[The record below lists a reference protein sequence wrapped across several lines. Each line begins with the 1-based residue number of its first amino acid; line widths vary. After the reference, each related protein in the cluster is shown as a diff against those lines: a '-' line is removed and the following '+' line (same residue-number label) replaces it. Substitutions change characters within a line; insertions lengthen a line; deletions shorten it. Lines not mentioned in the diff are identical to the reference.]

1 MLVPMLLL
9 LLDVAVRVMS
19 AEVSVQV
26 VQYNELRKTQNGPV
40 MCALDTANQTIVAS
54 SLQDCSRTCA
64 WNAACIGFNIKNL
77 LACDLYSYKVKFPE
91 RVSACINYQVA

>member
-9 LLDVAVRVMS
+9 LLLNVAVRVMS

-26 VQYNELRKTQNGPV
+26 VQYNELTKTQNGPV
-40 MCALDTANQTIVAS
+40 MCALDTANQTIVSS

-64 WNAACIGFNIKNL
+64 WDAACIGFNAKNSL
-77 LACDLYSYKVKFPE
+77 TCDHVM
-91 RVSACINYQVA
+91 